1 MQVIKD
7 KKEFKDI
14 CKDGSVVTAG
24 NFDGVHIGHQA
35 ILKQTVD
42 LAHANNMV
50 SVVITFD
57 THPTKIVGQNTAP
70 YLITSTPHKLKFLE
84 KTEVD
89 YCFLITFTKEFSQMS
104 AEDFIDDILIS
115 TLNVKHMVIGYDFRF
130 GKDAKGSYQML
141 ESFGENNGF
150 SMTEIN
156 QIDCDGL
163 SLSSSSIRQAIKC
176 ADFDTAS
183 KLLGR
188 QYSLF
193 GRVVTGA
200 KIGRTIGF
208 PTANIDPLH
217 ELVPKTGVY
226 AVKVKTKGGNN
237 LYNGVLNIGYPPY
250 FVHENLKNQIKIE
263 VFILDFDADIYGE
276 EIEVFFIDCIREEM
290 MFNGKEALRKQI
302 VVDLE
307 VAKKMFDAQ
316 IGKKY

>member
-1 MQVIKD
+1 MKVISN
-7 KKEFKDI
+7 KKELEAI

-24 NFDGVHIGHQA
+24 NFDGVHVGHQA
-35 ILKQTVD
+35 ILSQTVN
-42 LAHANNMV
+42 LSRAKNLV

-57 THPTKIVGQNTAP
+57 THPIKIVGQNTAP

-84 KTEVD
+84 KTNVD
-89 YCFLITFTKEFSQMS
+89 YCFLITFTKEFSKME
-104 AEDFIDDILIS
+104 AEDFIEDILIK

-130 GKDAKGSYQML
+130 GKDAKGSYKML
-141 ESFGENNGF
+141 EAYGEKNDF
-150 SMTEIN
+150 EMTEIT
-156 QIDCDGL
+156 QIDCEGL

-176 ADFDTAS
+176 ADFDAAS

-302 VVDLE
+302 VLDLE
-307 VAKKMFDAQ
+307 VA
-316 IGKKY
+316 GKIFNS